1 MQNGLK
7 LLTMLTFSFL
17 CLCLAACIGSVA
29 VPVSQV
35 IKIVANRLLGLPL
48 SENISALNATVVW
61 NLRMARACLAFLTGA
76 ALAAS
81 GTVMQSVLRNPLA
94 SSYTMGVSSG
104 ASLGAAIIIISG
116 FSLPIL
122 GRFTLPAAGLLAGLL
137 TVFLAVSL
145 AAKVDK
151 GFSGNTIILTGMV
164 FSLFVNA
171 LLTLIA
177 YFFQSHTRNI
187 LLWQMGTFALK
198 DWSYVYLLFPIVMI
212 GLILLLY
219 HSRELDLLTFGEEQA
234 AVMGVET
241 TKVKWRLLSVAA
253 ALTGSAVAFCGVIGF
268 IDLIAPHV
276 VRRWCGASHRWVVP
290 VSALF
295 GGCFMVLADMVA
307 RTIISPSE
315 LPVGAITALIGAPF
329 FAYIYFKR
337 RK

>member
-35 IKIVANRLLGLPL
+35 IQIGANRLLGLPL

-329 FAYIYFKR
+329 FATIYFKR